1 MQRKRI
7 SIGAALSAISGI
19 YAIYGIVKEIA
30 RSKLWSDIQNPTINW
45 EAGSYVVALIF
56 SLSILLW
63 GFYPTAKRR
72 LINWALTQSE
82 KLETSPVGG
91 EAEPQR
97 GHQAGDV
104 KDRPEDHCDV
114 EIERHYTPRSA
125 CEIFQEI
132 TDFTGVQIENHKRLF
147 VGKWLKVE
155 EDIVDVSPH
164 RDGEITAMTWAKRDE
179 LWLVS
184 LTFDRNSASSLE
196 TAQKGDCIVAQGKIK
211 DFDRKRMSLENC
223 KLLELRP
230 RDRIDNNRN
239 PIRIPYPT
247 FPR

>member
-1 MQRKRI
+1 MPRKRI

-45 EAGSYVVALIF
+45 EVGSYVVALIF

-72 LINWALTQSE
+72 LINWALNQSK

-91 EAEPQR
+91 EVEPQR
-97 GHQAGDV
+97 GHRAEDV
-104 KDRPEDHCDV
+104 KDRPEDHLDV
-114 EIERHYTPRSA
+114 EMERHYTPRSA

-132 TDFTGVQIENHKRLF
+132 TKFTGIQIKNHKQLF
-147 VGKWLKVE
+147 VGKWLKME
-155 EDIVDVSPH
+155 EDIVDVSA
-164 RDGEITAMTWAKRDE
+164 RIDGKITATIWAKRDE
-179 LWLVS
+179 FWLVS
-184 LTFDRNSASSLE
+184 LTFDCNAASSLE

-211 DFDRKRMSLENC
+211 DFDRKIMFLENC
-223 KLLELRP
+223 ELLELRP
-230 RDRIDNNRN
+230 RDRIEQ
-239 PIRIPYPT
+239 
-247 FPR
+247 